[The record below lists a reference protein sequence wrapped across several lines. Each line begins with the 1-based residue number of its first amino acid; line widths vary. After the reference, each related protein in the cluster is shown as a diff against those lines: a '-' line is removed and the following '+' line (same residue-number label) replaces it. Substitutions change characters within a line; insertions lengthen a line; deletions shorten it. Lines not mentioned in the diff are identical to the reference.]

1 MKERVCKHQR
11 TIFETR
17 MRVHISSCGN
27 YRCIYNCEP
36 VSKAICMACQL
47 RAEPDAEDDHFLV
60 TMGDVYD
67 RAELEQRSE
76 EEQALILDTYCH
88 RCKHYDKGSTFCTAC
103 GCSSFTPI
111 DEYVK
116 YVAFTCPLE
125 LWG

>member
-1 MKERVCKHQR
+1 
-11 TIFETR
+11 
-17 MRVHISSCGN
+17 
-27 YRCIYNCEP
+27 
-36 VSKAICMACQL
+36 MACQL